1 MPPQNARRRETGRR
15 AGPKPQIL
23 GQCWSLA
30 RPRPGRLSQ
39 GSGRGQRAAA
49 GSRKARDE
57 DCTQRGSREHKMRD
71 GGRWGARGVDSLDND
86 LSMPCS
92 FHRHQESQTTTGSC
106 LAWTEP
112 RAASA
117 LWLGR
122 RQRMAPS
129 EHCRGRCCRDG
140 CFDPIILRRKSSFSS
155 RASQVETMKLA
166 LVISAVIA
174 ALSSDPGA
182 FAEPPATALIYAG
195 TLRPSHP
202 TMQRPPLTKTSG
214 PSIVMTLTK
223 KMRAHRSSPTSN
235 SKDAGAVDDAEEGAA
250 EAEAGVEEGVGGADH
265 SVPAVEGVSAA
276 AADSVE
282 VAASAGDEASADVA
296 GASGDPGGAST
307 AASIGQTAQCVRA
320 KTAPPTD
327 EDLGLYL
334 SATPSSISDVPMN
347 DPSDEGEHDDYGDYD
362 NEPDYF
368 DDEFDDDDFED
379 SDMDDSIDEPQDM
392 TKPAAVSL
400 QDAQKDTTDD
410 YYYDEPNDKDFN

>member
-1 MPPQNARRRETGRR
+1 
-15 AGPKPQIL
+15 
-23 GQCWSLA
+23 
-30 RPRPGRLSQ
+30 
-39 GSGRGQRAAA
+39 
-49 GSRKARDE
+49 
-57 DCTQRGSREHKMRD
+57 
-71 GGRWGARGVDSLDND
+71 
-86 LSMPCS
+86 
-92 FHRHQESQTTTGSC
+92 
-106 LAWTEP
+106 
-112 RAASA
+112 
-117 LWLGR
+117 
-122 RQRMAPS
+122 
-129 EHCRGRCCRDG
+129 
-140 CFDPIILRRKSSFSS
+140 
-155 RASQVETMKLA
+155 MKLA

-182 FAEPPATALIYAG
+182 FAEPSATALIYAG

-250 EAEAGVEEGVGGADH
+250 EAEAEAGVEEGVAEGGGDP

-307 AASIGQTAQCVRA
+307 AASIGQTAQCDRA
-320 KTAPPTD
+320 RTAPPTD

-347 DPSDEGEHDDYGDYD
+347 DPSDDGEHDDYGDYD
-362 NEPDYF
+362 DDMPDYF

-379 SDMDDSIDEPQDM
+379 SDMDDSIDEPQH
-392 TKPAAVSL
+392 TNKTAAASL
-400 QDAQKDTTDD
+400 RD
-410 YYYDEPNDKDFN
+410 Y